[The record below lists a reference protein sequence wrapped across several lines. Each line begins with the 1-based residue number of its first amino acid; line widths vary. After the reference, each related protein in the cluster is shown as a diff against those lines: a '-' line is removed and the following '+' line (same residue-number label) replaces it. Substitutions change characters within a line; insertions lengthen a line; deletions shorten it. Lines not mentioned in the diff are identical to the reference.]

1 MIDSM
6 QIKDG
11 IYRLLKKNQR
21 GLTIQELSE
30 QLQVTRNTISI
41 GLAELKGARLLEI
54 KKIGKAKLHYIHRN
68 LKNRKIKV
76 EAQDV

>member
-1 MIDSM
+1 M
-6 QIKDG
+6 QTKDR

-54 KKIGKAKLHYIHRN
+54 KKIGKAKLHYIREEK
-68 LKNRKIKV
+68 LKV
-76 EAQDV
+76 EN

>member
-1 MIDSM
+1 M

-54 KKIGKAKLHYIHRN
+54 KKIGKAKLHYIREEK
-68 LKNRKIKV
+68 LKV
-76 EAQDV
+76 EN

>member
-54 KKIGKAKLHYIHRN
+54 KKIGKAKLHYIREEK
-68 LKNRKIKV
+68 LKV
-76 EAQDV
+76 EN